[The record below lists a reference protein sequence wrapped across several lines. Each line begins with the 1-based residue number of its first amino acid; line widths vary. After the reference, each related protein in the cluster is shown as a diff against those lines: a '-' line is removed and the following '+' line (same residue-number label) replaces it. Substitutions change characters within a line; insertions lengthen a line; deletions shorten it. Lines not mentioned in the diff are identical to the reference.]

1 MWGSTNQLNIQFLK
15 IEYVNIWPSTY
26 LILLLFNI
34 EILLSIY
41 QINLVQRRLRFQN
54 RNLINTRPYVSI
66 QLPINTDTIVI
77 RILDLLNP
85 SSCEPVSI
93 Q

>member
-34 EILLSIY
+34 EI
-41 QINLVQRRLRFQN
+41 QRRLRFQN
-54 RNLINTRPYVSI
+54 CNLINTRPYLSI
-66 QLPINTDTIVI
+66 LLPINTETIVI
-77 RILDLLNP
+77 HILDLLNP